1 MGTAVTGGADEQHAG
16 SEKNAQRRKTEV
28 AEDR

>member
-1 MGTAVTGGADEQHAG
+1 MGTAFTGGADEQNAG